1 MSTTS
6 PADEDKSGA
15 EINITPNIKLESFLQ
30 DDPANGGSE
39 PGLDTNCNTKSLPKR
54 R

>member
-6 PADEDKSGA
+6 PADEDKSRA
-15 EINITPNIKLESFLQ
+15 KINIAPNIKLESFLQ

-39 PGLDTNCNTKSLPKR
+39 PGLDTKSLPKR